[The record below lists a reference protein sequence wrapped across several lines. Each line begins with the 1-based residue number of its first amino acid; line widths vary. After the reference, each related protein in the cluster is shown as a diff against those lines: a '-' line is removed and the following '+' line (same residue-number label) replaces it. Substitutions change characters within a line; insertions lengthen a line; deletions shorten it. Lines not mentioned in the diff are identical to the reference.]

1 MTVGRYHRQEIFYPI
16 GKEGQQRLAA
26 GRVCIIG
33 VGALG
38 GSAAAM
44 LAQAGVGFLR
54 LIDRDI
60 VELTNL
66 QRQVLFTEQDVADQL
81 PKAEAARTRLSRM
94 NSEVEIEAL
103 IVDVNPY
110 NVEKLI
116 SDVDVVVDGLDNLET
131 RYLLNEACH
140 KHGVKYVY
148 GGVVGSGGTMMNIL
162 PGEGPCLEC
171 LLGPLPEEG
180 TYETCDTAGVISPIT
195 NIIASYEAAETMKI
209 LMGSESLMRQA
220 LTLDAWDSYTEF
232 FDVDPDPECPVCGKG
247 QYRRLERRQKTYSAS
262 LCGHDAYQIT
272 PEDDGSF
279 NYDAVVERLQAWTDQ
294 AAAGEANP
302 NGSGETDPGGSDGAA
317 QRGSGEGE
325 TGAATGARV
334 EKRKF
339 FTTFV
344 NDEADFK
351 LFPDGRAIINHVPTA
366 QIAQEIYSK
375 YIDAI

>member
-16 GKEGQQRLAA
+16 GKEGQEKLAA

-33 VGALG
+33 IGALG

-66 QRQVLFTEQDVADQL
+66 QRQVLFTEEDVREQI
-81 PKAEAARTRLSRM
+81 PKAEAARAHLSGM
-94 NSEVEIEAL
+94 NSETEIEAL

-116 SDVDVVVDGLDNLET
+116 TDVDVVVDGLDNLET
-131 RYLLNEACH
+131 RYLLNEACQ
-140 KHGVKYVY
+140 KNGIKYVY
-148 GGVVGSGGTMMNIL
+148 GGVVGSGGMVMNVL

-180 TYETCDTAGVISPIT
+180 SYDTCDTVGVISPIT
-195 NIIASYEAAETMKI
+195 NIVASYEVAEAMKI
-209 LMGSESLMRQA
+209 LIGSESLLHQA
-220 LTLDAWDSYTEF
+220 ISVDAWDSYTEF
-232 FDVDPDPECPVCGKG
+232 FDVDQDPDCPVCGKHE
-247 QYRRLERRQKTYSAS
+247 YTRLEHRQKTYSAS

-279 NYDAVVERLQAWTDQ
+279 NYDAVVDRLRT
-294 AAAGEANP
+294 
-302 NGSGETDPGGSDGAA
+302 
-317 QRGSGEGE
+317 EGQ
-325 TGAATGARV
+325 V
-334 EKRKF
+334 EKKKF
-339 FTTFV
+339 FTIFI
-344 NDEADFK
+344 NDEADLK
-351 LFPDGRAIINHVPTA
+351 LFPDGRAIINHVSSGEAA
-366 QIAQEIYSK
+366 QAVFAK
-375 YIDAI
+375 YIDR